1 MDRGPGLLVIWT
13 FRPFFSRMSSHAAP
27 LLAVLT
33 IGCGS
38 QPRPFV
44 DRPVAWSEHDD
55 EDVPR
60 SPKPSELGSRRVAIG
75 LFDLFIREVDRALSI
90 EWRRPADD
98 VNALDEVPC
107 STWFCPRN
115 HLEARLTPEA
125 VAAGPPEAV
134 APVVPLKIRAG
145 NEAAAEFGFDVID
158 AAGRH
163 YRLKFDPPG
172 HPGLATGA
180 EAVAQRLFWAAGYNT
195 PGAFVVELGAGD
207 LAIAD
212 GATILHHGYDRR
224 PFTAAALGGILAN
237 VARTPDG
244 RIRAVAVAT
253 PEGTAIGAFDFTGRR
268 GDDPN
273 DRIPHQHR
281 RSLRASLV
289 LAAWIGA
296 AAMSAADTQD
306 VWVAGDGRHFVRHYF
321 RDFSATFGASW
332 IDLKGPWQ
340 GEERILD
347 FSRQMKA
354 LVLLGLFRRSWQGKR
369 DDWEAA
375 LRDAPAL
382 GWYVV
387 EGWRPDRFRTA
398 WPLPAYV
405 RMTDRDGYWGAKVVT
420 AFTDEQIGAAV
431 GAGRFAARDAA
442 RLERVLRTRRDAI
455 GRHWLRRLTAVEQP
469 ALSPG
474 GAALCFR
481 DVAIERGAA
490 RAGGVRYTVVAGGER
505 RWFHAHGPRSCL
517 PLPLLPRDYA
527 VITVVSRVDGVL
539 ARAAR
544 VHLAWRSGQSRFVV
558 VGLDRDE

>member
-1 MDRGPGLLVIWT
+1 MPDPGLLVNLTALT
-13 FRPFFSRMSSHAAP
+13 FCRRISAALLLVAQTTGCASH
-27 LLAVLT
+27 
-33 IGCGS
+33 
-38 QPRPFV
+38 PRRFA

-55 EDVPR
+55 EDVAR
-60 SPKPSELGSRRVAIG
+60 VPKHSELGSRRVAIG
-75 LFDLFIREVDRALSI
+75 MFDLFIREVDRALSI

-98 VNALDEVPC
+98 VNAFDEVPC

-115 HLEARLTPEA
+115 HLEARLPPEA
-125 VAAGPPEAV
+125 VAAGPPAAA
-134 APVVPLKIRAG
+134 APVVPLTIRAG

-172 HPGLATGA
+172 HAGLATGA

-195 PGAFVVELGAGD
+195 PGAFVVELEVDDLPIAEGA
-207 LAIAD
+207 A
-212 GATILHHGYDRR
+212 ILHHGYQRR
-224 PFTAAALGGILAN
+224 PFTAAALSAILAN

-244 RIRAVAVAT
+244 RIRTVAVAA
-253 PEGTAIGAFDFTGRR
+253 PAGTAIGAFDFKGRR
-268 GDDPN
+268 NDDPN
-273 DRIPHQHR
+273 DRIAHEHR

-289 LAAWIGA
+289 LAAWTGA

-306 VWVAGDGRHFVRHYF
+306 VWVADGGRHFVRHYF

-347 FSRQMKA
+347 FSRQVKA

-382 GWYVV
+382 GWFAG
-387 EGWRPDRFRTA
+387 EGWSPGGFRTA

-405 RMTDRDGYWGAKVVT
+405 RMTDRDGYWGAKLVT
-420 AFTDEQIGAAV
+420 AFTDEQIRAAV
-431 GAGRFAARDAA
+431 SAGRFAAADAA
-442 RLERVLRTRRDAI
+442 RLERVLRARRDAI
-455 GRHWLRRLTAVEQP
+455 GRHWLTRLTAVEQP

-474 GAALCFR
+474 GTALCFR
-481 DVAIERGAA
+481 DAAIERGAA
-490 RAGGVRYTVVAGGER
+490 RAGGVRYTVVVGGVR
-505 RWFHAHGPRSCL
+505 SWFHAQGPRSCP
-517 PLPLLPRDYA
+517 PLPALRGDY
-527 VITVVSRVDGVL
+527 VVVTVVSRVEGFL
-539 ARAAR
+539 ARPTR
-544 VHLAWRSGQSRFVV
+544 VHLAWRSGQRRFVI
-558 VGLDRDE
+558 VGLERDE